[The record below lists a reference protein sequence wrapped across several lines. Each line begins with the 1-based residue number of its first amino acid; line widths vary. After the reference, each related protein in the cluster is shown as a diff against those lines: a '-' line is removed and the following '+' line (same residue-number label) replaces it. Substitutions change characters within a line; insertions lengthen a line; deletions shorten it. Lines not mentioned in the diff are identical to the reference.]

1 MNIWLSITIY
11 KFDNYTDHIILIVLK
26 YKELS
31 SITAI
36 LIVDKVTELFFMAD
50 EFRIFFDKMTTKY
63 LRNDVSFITIIISHG
78 RESKFT

>member
-11 KFDNYTDHIILIVLK
+11 KFDNYTDHVILIVLK

-36 LIVDKVTELFFMAD
+36 LIVDKVTELFFTAD
-50 EFRIFFDKMTTKY
+50 EFCIFFDKMTTKY
-63 LRNDVSFITIIISHG
+63 LRNDVSFIPIIISHG
-78 RESKFT
+78 RENKFT